1 MEGGFDDEHDE
12 ASAATPPRDNTAE
25 SPVSGDEEA
34 YAPSPKKSRRGAN
47 KRVVTV
53 PIGGGDGSRSK
64 TEVYPP
70 PDSWSWRKYG
80 QKPIKGSPYPR
91 GYYKC
96 SSSKGCPAR
105 KQVERSRLDPT
116 TLLITYSCNHN
127 HPLPTTTKN
136 HHHHQHHKPP
146 LPTTAASSAA
156 KTTISSSSSDTVS
169 PPPVTSF
176 PPEPTSSQPDVEPCP
191 ADDGFVE
198 LAGELGWLC
207 DVVPATTLVVVPTWG
222 GAQADMEFSV
232 PIGEEDKLLFGDL
245 GDLPESSMVFRR
257 HRVEA
262 PCCAGGTG

>member
-12 ASAATPPRDNTAE
+12 ASAATPPPENTAE

-64 TEVYPP
+64 AEVYPP

-116 TLLITYSCNHN
+116 TLLITYSCNHS

-136 HHHHQHHKPP
+136 HHHHPL
-146 LPTTAASSAA
+146 LPTRAASSAA
-156 KTTISSSSSDTVS
+156 KPAIASSSSDTA
-169 PPPVTSF
+169 PPAASF
-176 PPEPTSSQPDVEPCP
+176 PPEPSSSQPDVEPRP

-207 DVVPATTLVVVPTWG
+207 DVVPAIADGTALVAVSTWG
-222 GAQADMEFSV
+222 GAAQADVEFSV

-262 PCCAGGTG
+262 TCCAGGTG